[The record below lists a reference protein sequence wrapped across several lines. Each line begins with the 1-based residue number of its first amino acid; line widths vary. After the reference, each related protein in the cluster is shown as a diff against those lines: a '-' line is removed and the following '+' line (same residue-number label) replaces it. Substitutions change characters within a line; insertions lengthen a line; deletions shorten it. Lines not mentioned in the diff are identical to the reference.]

1 MDSKIALSPT
11 QLTGS
16 MISSMDSNGF
26 HILWSVV
33 DATTSV
39 PVDPT
44 GITINF
50 FLLAPAGE
58 EIAFDGNPYGASE
71 YQVRPSVSG
80 ESSVV
85 KAVAVGL
92 TGNKRITL
100 TLKSLF

>member
-1 MDSKIALSPT
+1 MDSKITLSPA

-16 MISSMDSNGF
+16 VTSSMDSNGF

-33 DATTSV
+33 DATTSL

-58 EIAFDGNPYGASE
+58 EIAFDGNPYDASLH
-71 YQVRPSVSG
+71 QVRPSVSG

-92 TGNKRITL
+92 TGNKRISIV
-100 TLKSLF
+100 LKSLF

>member
-1 MDSKIALSPT
+1 MDSKITLSPT

-16 MISSMDSNGF
+16 MSSSMDSNGF

-44 GITINF
+44 GITVDF
-50 FLLAPAGE
+50 FLIAPAGE
-58 EIAFDGNPYGASE
+58 EIPFDGNPYDASE

-92 TGNKRITL
+92 TGDKRVAL